1 MKEEEVDVGKERNEP
16 KFYQRSDSS
25 EGRRGVKVYENDVD
39 DSFGKR
45 RKKKRKKTKRI

>member
-25 EGRRGVKVYENDVD
+25 EGRGVKVYENDVD